1 MQRRREQKCSLLLL
15 TIRKG
20 SKTMENNLEELLE
33 VEVNKNNHCVT
44 VERINQSIVAT
55 VRDGG
60 RILRTVVFS

>member
-1 MQRRREQKCSLLLL
+1 
-15 TIRKG
+15 
-20 SKTMENNLEELLE
+20 MENNLEELLE